1 MNVAAQPAPS
11 FNRDVPPRR
20 TKNLDLPRGH
30 VRRSG
35 GVVRKVSL
43 YLPPD
48 LAKRFQIRCFEVERD
63 MSEVIADII
72 TAWLD
77 QPSAPKPKVKRPT

>member
-1 MNVAAQPAPS
+1 M
-11 FNRDVPPRR
+11 
-20 TKNLDLPRGH
+20 
-30 VRRSG
+30 
-35 GVVRKVSL
+35 RKVSL